1 MAFDLSH
8 TLNMYSLPL
17 FLSSPEMPPS
27 SQSSAL
33 FYLQDLHTR
42 ITSYDLK
49 TCIHVHVHT
58 KLGSSMHI
66 LSWVVCSISQCDT
79 SSVPAHSKGTCT
91 SSEVCT
97 LQLRVFLPC
106 AC

>member
-42 ITSYDLK
+42 ITLYDLK
-49 TCIHVHVHT
+49 TCIHVHVYT

-66 LSWVVCSISQCDT
+66 PSWVVCSISQCDT
-79 SSVPAHSKGTCT
+79 SSVAVRKGSRTQYGH
-91 SSEVCT
+91 
-97 LQLRVFLPC
+97 LYLF
-106 AC
+106 